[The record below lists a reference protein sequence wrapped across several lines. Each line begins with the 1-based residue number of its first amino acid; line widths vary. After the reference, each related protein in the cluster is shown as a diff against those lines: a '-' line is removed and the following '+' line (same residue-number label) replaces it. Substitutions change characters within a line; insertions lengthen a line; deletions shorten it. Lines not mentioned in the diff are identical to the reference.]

1 MLYGTD
7 GHCELRSADEWSEP
21 SCITFRGGAYNSS
34 ASNTSTTD
42 LPSSL
47 YTVDTVARGWP
58 YPYPGMDHV
67 ADTLKVAENTSLLEF
82 PLNIAQSAWDEQ
94 AYLPMMALGLGT
106 NSTILNV
113 LKSSGRILSSSWS
126 FFFGSWGWNSRMNG
140 RFTIGG
146 YDAGRV
152 TGKGSEHSLALP
164 SSPCPSRMVVS
175 VTGMELDFPNGTS
188 ASIMGSSESSAL
200 AVCLHPSV
208 PTLMRMPIDPYFN
221 NFMRATK
228 NSVYAMDRT
237 EGIYYWNMRYP
248 AAIPPLV
255 PRNPNNPAT
264 FLGGGKSR

>member
-21 SCITFRGGAYNSS
+21 SCITFRGGAYDSS
-34 ASNTSTTD
+34 ASNTSTTV
-42 LPSSL
+42 SSS
-47 YTVDTVARGWP
+47 YSVDTVARGWP
-58 YPYPGMDHV
+58 YTYPGTDHV
-67 ADTLKVAENTSLLEF
+67 ADTLSLAENTTLLEF

-113 LKSSGRILSSSWS
+113 LKSSGRIVSRSFS

-175 VTGMELDFPNGTS
+175 VTGMELEFPNGTS
-188 ASIMGSSESSAL
+188 ASIMGSSDSSAL
-200 AVCLHPSV
+200 SVCLYPSV
-208 PTLMRMPIDPYFN
+208 PTMMRMPLEPYFY
-221 NFMRATK
+221 NFMRATD
-228 NSVYAMDRT
+228 NSIYRMDRT
-237 EGIYYWNMRYP
+237 EGIYYWNMEYP
-248 AAIPPLV
+248 AEITPLV
-255 PRNPNNPAT
+255 PRNPDDPAT
-264 FLGGGKSR
+264 FLGGKSR